1 MKKLTG
7 LGRGLDALLGSA
19 PAREE
24 LPGIAGVTSGERV
37 IEINIGDI
45 DPNRDQPRRR
55 FDEQTLAE
63 LAQSIGSVGVI
74 QPILVKAA
82 GDRYQIIAGERRWR
96 AARLAGLPSIPAIV
110 READTMVAMQV
121 ALIENLQRDDLNPVE
136 QAAAIRALMDQCGF
150 TQESVAEQL
159 GRSRPAIA
167 NLLRLLTLPEAV
179 LDMIRDGRLSAGHA
193 RALVTLPG
201 SDKRKL
207 DLARLAIQNGWS
219 VRQMEAAAKETP
231 KKRPDIT
238 RAVEL
243 DELENMARTSFGIK
257 AELRGTVRRGRLV
270 LSYYS
275 ADDLERIWEALSR
288 LGGE

>member
-82 GDRYQIIAGERRWR
+82 GGRYQIIAGERRWR

-179 LDMIRDGRLSAGHA
+179 LDMIREGRLSAGHA